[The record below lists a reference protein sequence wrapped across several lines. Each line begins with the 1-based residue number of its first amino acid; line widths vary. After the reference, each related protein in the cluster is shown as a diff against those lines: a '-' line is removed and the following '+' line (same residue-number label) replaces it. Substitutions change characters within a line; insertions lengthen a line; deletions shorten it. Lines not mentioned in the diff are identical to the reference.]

1 MKFTE
6 KEKAV
11 LKSMAFNHYGEGSN
25 TWSWA
30 INESREPSGIKGKE
44 LSGVIAS
51 LVKKGLFRVEG
62 EGKEGSIWTT
72 KAGWA
77 AMVEFGWK
85 KEEEK

>member
-11 LKSMAFNHYGEGSN
+11 LKSMAFNHYGEGTC

-30 INESREPSGIKGKE
+30 MNESREPSGIKGKE

-51 LVKKGLFRVEG
+51 LVKKGMFSVEG
-62 EGKEGSIWTT
+62 TGREGSINTT
-72 KAGWA
+72 PAGWA
-77 AMVEFGWK
+77 AMVSFGWR
-85 KEEEK
+85 EEET